1 MGVWAG
7 SSRGGGGDGRRG
19 GEEEIGG
26 GRRES
31 TQSQLLTFQHTG
43 CKDGA
48 VTGMHL
54 RS

>member
-1 MGVWAG
+1 MYGQGAVG
-7 SSRGGGGDGRRG
+7 EGEGMGGG
-19 GEEEIGG
+19 EKEIGG

-31 TQSQLLTFQHTG
+31 TQSQLLTFQHTS